1 MADGPESVDGTDM
14 EQIKIVLNT
23 LYLCI
28 AFAMTHIAKHEGA
41 QAAVDFKAELLS
53 ALKSGDLNMALITA
67 RLSATLS
74 SSPQTTPSV
83 PARAATAPPSCAT
96 DVTMPSVAARVKQV
110 DRTCCRS
117 SDV

>member
-1 MADGPESVDGTDM
+1 MADGPDSVDGTDM

-53 ALKSGDLNMALITA
+53 ALKSGDLNMALMEETKTFDFVIEKIEA
-67 RLSATLS
+67 LGEPEA
-74 SSPQTTPSV
+74 
-83 PARAATAPPSCAT
+83 
-96 DVTMPSVAARVKQV
+96 
-110 DRTCCRS
+110 
-117 SDV
+117 